1 MNTKE
6 KLKNYF
12 GKNIRKYFL
21 KAEDNILE
29 RTLEIRIREGREI
42 IFRLKEREYYL
53 CKNGL
58 EVVNNNAI
66 RAGKEDIMEILEL
79 MSDYS
84 IYSLEEEIRKGFLTL
99 KGGFRVGISGKCI
112 TENNAVK
119 AIKYINGMNIRIC
132 REVKGCADKLTSRI
146 LKNNIKNILI
156 LSPPNCGKTT
166 LLRDMIRGLS
176 NSGFNIGVVDE
187 RSEIGGC
194 YRGEIQNDLGS
205 RTDILDSCPK
215 EEGIFMLLRSMAPD
229 YIALDEITY
238 KDIEALREAIG
249 CGVGIICTAHADKI
263 EDILN
268 KKSFEEIRKRE
279 LFELYVVLEKSE
291 KVGEITGIYDK
302 GLRLIGGSS
311 YDN

>member
-12 GKNIRKYFL
+12 GKNLRKYFL

-132 REVKGCADKLTSRI
+132 REVKGCADKLTSLI
-146 LKNNIKNILI
+146 LRNNIKNILNNDNNINKNIDKI
-156 LSPPNCGKTT
+156 L
-166 LLRDMIRGLS
+166 L
-176 NSGFNIGVVDE
+176 E
-187 RSEIGGC
+187 
-194 YRGEIQNDLGS
+194 
-205 RTDILDSCPK
+205 LDSEKPTEVRQYLSAIKDIVKYKK
-215 EEGIFMLLRSMAPD
+215 ELNLKIKEKLLSMNYLRYKDSMQGLIF
-229 YIALDEITY
+229 
-238 KDIEALREAIG
+238 KDIEEVLKLINNIAI
-249 CGVGIICTAHADKI
+249 
-263 EDILN
+263 
-268 KKSFEEIRKRE
+268 
-279 LFELYVVLEKSE
+279 
-291 KVGEITGIYDK
+291 
-302 GLRLIGGSS
+302 
-311 YDN
+311 